1 MPDRETLSEVGSFEL
16 SVASEA
22 KAQHRA
28 EAARPPTN
36 RTIPSRERR
45 WIPPTPRGPER
56 RERDYGQSRALRAE
70 LAAAPAAAPL
80 AATQQVSIRKNTRL
94 GAADN
99 NAASNVGEPSVASN
113 GDVVFYTGNWY
124 AALSTDGGSTFQF
137 IDPFNTF
144 PDPPQ
149 MAFCCDQIV
158 HYAPSIDMFF
168 WSLQYSNR
176 ADQNGANIQRLAFAQ
191 TADVR
196 QGNWRAM
203 DITPAALGRPG
214 TLLDFPDLALG
225 ANSLYLTTNVFT
237 NGRWTDSAI
246 VRMPLSGFT
255 SGHTSASRALSSQ
268 NFAFR
273 VANYAGDTAFWA
285 SHQDTSTLR
294 IFQWQEG
301 APTPSFTDVPVAP
314 WQLGP
319 YQSATPGGVNWLS
332 RLDDRIVGG
341 AMAGNELWFGWS
353 ANAGEANNRP
363 NPYAQIAR
371 IDVSTLQV
379 IENIDV
385 FDADFAIAYPALGSN
400 VDNEVG
406 IAYAFGGG
414 TRHPSHAVGFVT
426 GGVQHVT
433 TASGDHTPA
442 DGQWGDYF
450 TVRRHQPEGMLLAAT
465 GYTVKGAARQ
475 DGDPHFVLFGR

>member
-1 MPDRETLSEVGSFEL
+1 MPARETLSEVGSFQL
-16 SVASEA
+16 SVASES
-22 KAQHRA
+22 KAQHRTRA
-28 EAARPPTN
+28 TRPPAH
-36 RTIPSRERR
+36 RMVPSRQRR
-45 WIPPTPRGPER
+45 RIPPTPRGPER
-56 RERDYGQSRALRAE
+56 RDYGRSRALRGE
-70 LAAAPAAAPL
+70 LAAALAAAPL
-80 AATQQVSIRKNTRL
+80 AATQQVVIQKNTQL

-124 AALSTDGGSTFQF
+124 AALSTNGGSTFQF

-149 MAFCCDQIV
+149 MGFCCDQIV

-168 WSLQYSNR
+168 WSLQYTNT
-176 ADQNGANIQRLAFAQ
+176 ADQNGANIQRVAFAK
-191 TADVR
+191 TGDVQ
-196 QGNWRAM
+196 QGNWRSV
-203 DITPAALGRPG
+203 DITPAALGRRG
-214 TLLDFPDLALG
+214 ALLDFPDLALG

-237 NGRWTDSAI
+237 NGGWTDSAI
-246 VRMPLSGFT
+246 VRMPLSGFA
-255 SGHTSASRALSSQ
+255 SGQISASHALSSQ

-273 VANYAGDTAFWA
+273 VANYCGDTAFWA

-314 WQLGP
+314 WQAGP
-319 YQSATPGGVNWLS
+319 YQSVTPAGINWLS
-332 RLDDRIVGG
+332 RLDERILGG

-353 ANAGEANNRP
+353 ANAGGANNRP

-371 IDVSTLQV
+371 IDASTLQV

-385 FDADFAIAYPALGSN
+385 FDSDFAIAYPALGSN

-406 IAYAFGGG
+406 IAYTFGGG
-414 TRHPSHAVGFVT
+414 TGHPSPAVGFVT
-426 GGVQHVT
+426 GAVQHVT

-442 DGQWGDYF
+442 DGQWGDYL
-450 TVRRHQPEGMLLAAT
+450 TVRRHQPEGKLLAAT
-465 GYTVKGAARQ
+465 GYTVKGAQRQ
-475 DGDPHFVLFGR
+475 DGDPRFVLFGR